1 MLFANPSFS
10 IDQDIKDII
19 DTIDAAKKGCFQI
32 NQDFDIETFL
42 PIIRS
47 IRASYPDFWIGINFL
62 AVNGLNAFPI
72 LASLENEGCR
82 IDSYWGDDARIDERE
97 PHQAEAAAIAK
108 TRKECGWHGLYFGG
122 TAFKK
127 QRPVNPKDY
136 AVSAML
142 AADYMD
148 VVTTSGIATGN
159 AAEISKIATFRSALP
174 DAPIALAS
182 GITPDNAIDY
192 KMVDCFMVATGIN
205 IDNDVLQTGLE
216 FNQTL
221 RKERAKKIALSLL
234 RSGIKDALEKA
245 QTISGGHMLTRTH
258 FAQMLINEGYCK
270 DMKTVFRRYLTGRKP
285 GGVRVEWK
293 DLDEVIHWIHA
304 AGGKALIAH
313 PFRYRMTHTTIKK
326 MLKKNRTTGNH

>member
-1 MLFANPSFS
+1 MKRAEFHDFFESPAPIILPVIHVISKTQAAIN
-10 IDQDIKDII
+10 IDKL
-19 DTIDAAKKGCFQI
+19 IDAGIKGCFLI
-32 NQDFDIETFL
+32 NHDFDIETFL

-136 AVSAML
+136 AVAAML
-142 AADYMD
+142 AANYMD

-205 IDNDVLQTGLE
+205 IDNDFYNIDL
-216 FNQTL
+216 
-221 RKERAKKIALSLL
+221 KKLN
-234 RSGIKDALEKA
+234 
-245 QTISGGHMLTRTH
+245 
-258 FAQMLINEGYCK
+258 MLISQCQKMEGS
-270 DMKTVFRRYLTGRKP
+270 
-285 GGVRVEWK
+285 E
-293 DLDEVIHWIHA
+293 
-304 AGGKALIAH
+304 
-313 PFRYRMTHTTIKK
+313 
-326 MLKKNRTTGNH
+326 